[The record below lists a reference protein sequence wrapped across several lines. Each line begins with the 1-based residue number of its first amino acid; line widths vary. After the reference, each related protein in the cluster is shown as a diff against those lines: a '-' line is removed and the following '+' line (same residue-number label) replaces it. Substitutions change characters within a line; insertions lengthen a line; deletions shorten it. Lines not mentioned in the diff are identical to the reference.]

1 MMRNRKDR
9 SSPSGC
15 NPFPS
20 PMVIAMGILFLAGL
34 FSGCDS
40 KTNTP
45 QTPQVVTK
53 KVVQDNAPDSA
64 AVIVKPVKTE
74 TKETA
79 EAAKA
84 TPAPAPTA
92 TPAKEE
98 TVQPS
103 QEPPGTQP
111 AAKPADILA
120 SFGMGPK
127 ESTGAL
133 GISYNPEGKIDPFEP
148 LFRQAPTEKSA
159 KKKMRQ
165 GPLTPL
171 EKVDL
176 SQLKL
181 TGVIMAPSGN
191 KALVNEAS
199 GKGYIAKVGTLIG
212 MNSGRIIQIL
222 KDRIVVEEE
231 VEDLTGNVTLQ
242 KKEITLQKP
251 PGE

>member
-1 MMRNRKDR
+1 
-9 SSPSGC
+9 
-15 NPFPS
+15 
-20 PMVIAMGILFLAGL
+20 MVIAVGILFLAGL

-40 KTNTP
+40 KTSTP

-53 KVVQDNAPDSA
+53 KLVQEKAPDST

-84 TPAPAPTA
+84 IPTPTPAP

-111 AAKPADILA
+111 APKSTGVLA
-120 SFGMGPK
+120 ALGTAIQ
-127 ESTGAL
+127 ESTVSS

-148 LFRQAPTEKSA
+148 LFRREPTEKTA
-159 KKKMRQ
+159 KKKARQ

-171 EKVDL
+171 ERVDL

-181 TGVIMAPSGN
+181 TGVIMAHSGS
-191 KALVNEAS
+191 KALISEAS
-199 GKGYIAKVGTLIG
+199 GKAYIAKEGTLIG

-222 KDRIVVEEE
+222 KDRIIVEEE
-231 VEDLTGNVTLQ
+231 VEDMMGNVTLQ
-242 KKEITLQKP
+242 KKEMTLQKP

>member
-1 MMRNRKDR
+1 
-9 SSPSGC
+9 
-15 NPFPS
+15 
-20 PMVIAMGILFLAGL
+20 MVIAVGVLFPAVL

-40 KTNTP
+40 KTSTP

-53 KVVQDNAPDSA
+53 KLVQEKAPDST

-74 TKETA
+74 TKETT

-84 TPAPAPTA
+84 IPAP

-103 QEPPGTQP
+103 QESPGTQP
-111 AAKPADILA
+111 APKPSDVLA
-120 SFGMGPK
+120 ALGTGIQ
-127 ESTGAL
+127 ESTVSS

-148 LFRQAPTEKSA
+148 LFRREPTEKTA
-159 KKKMRQ
+159 KKKTRQ

-171 EKVDL
+171 ERVDI

-181 TGVIMAPSGN
+181 TGVIMAPSGS
-191 KALVNEAS
+191 KALISEAS
-199 GKGYIAKVGTLIG
+199 GKAYIAKEGTLIG
-212 MNSGRIIQIL
+212 MNSGRIIRIL
-222 KDRIVVEEE
+222 KDRIIVEEE
-231 VEDLTGNVTLQ
+231 VEDLMGNVTLQ
-242 KKEITLQKP
+242 KKEMTLQKP